1 MFSTCSL
8 PTVLRTI
15 TTFTFSTSQL
25 PKAIRTRGALTVVTS
40 ICASL
45 HNRRPLFRH
54 RNFQSPPNPVCFVH
68 FHFQTCFAP
77 QRRAIF
83 HLSCPDV
90 SAPAAL
96 ASLLFDPPDTTQS
109 KNTVLRDFPTFS
121 RTRIF
126 YLLTLSLSDLLH
138 LLSSPFCLSPCPSIV
153 GSLTSKLPST
163 IAVSLAI

>member
-1 MFSTCSL
+1 MRSL
-8 PTVLRTI
+8 A
-15 TTFTFSTSQL
+15 S
-25 PKAIRTRGALTVVTS
+25 K
-40 ICASL
+40 CASRHKDL
-45 HNRRPLFRH
+45 HFFDIATSKSDLNPRCFDSCHFQMCFASQRRPLFRH

-77 QRRAIF
+77 QRRAIV

-96 ASLLFDPPDTTQS
+96 ASLLFDPPDTNQS